1 MGRSAFAVWRIIVA
15 CMVTGAVSQQSSGN
29 PVAHWFQTFHGLLP
43 ATSASQDATGVVY
56 SQGRWHV
63 MPDCSGGYVPSGT
76 LSWCHLSSTDLLHWT
91 EHPPVLTPTDDPS
104 IDHAYQTPSTRVQ
117 CPCCRTVPQP
127 SCVLSPFSPL
137 PRRPSLRHLRHRE
150 RQQRKHQLCITRLVP
165 LASRDSISSRHRRS
179 DAVLCAV
186 PLLTTHMEGRAA
198 SISSISPL
206 QRSPLQT

>member
-104 IDHAYQTPSTRVQ
+104 IDPCVPNTIDTGSVSLLPDGTPTLVRPVSILTF
-117 CPCCRTVPQP
+117 TPQAEP
-127 SCVLSPFSPL
+127 SPFTP
-137 PRRPSLRHLRHRE
+137 P
-150 RQQRKHQLCITRLVP
+150 
-165 LASRDSISSRHRRS
+165 
-179 DAVLCAV
+179 
-186 PLLTTHMEGRAA
+186 
-198 SISSISPL
+198 
-206 QRSPLQT
+206 